1 MEPVIKV
8 RYKEKFF
15 LFIGVCWLLV
25 VGSAEGF
32 MARCDKTP
40 QDQRS
45 DKIHGDNGFSIH
57 VSGSPRKYRPNQ
69 VYTIQLGVSYWSE
82 ARSYV
87 RSLYPLRK
95 LPLVGYALFCPHPVF
110 SLE

>member
-87 RSLYPLRK
+87 ACIR
-95 LPLVGYALFCPHPVF
+95 YASCLW
-110 SLE
+110 

>member
-15 LFIGVCWLLV
+15 LLIGVCWLLV

-82 ARSYV
+82 ASSSYV
-87 RSLYPLRK
+87 ACIR
-95 LPLVGYALFCPHPVF
+95 YASCLC
-110 SLE
+110 S